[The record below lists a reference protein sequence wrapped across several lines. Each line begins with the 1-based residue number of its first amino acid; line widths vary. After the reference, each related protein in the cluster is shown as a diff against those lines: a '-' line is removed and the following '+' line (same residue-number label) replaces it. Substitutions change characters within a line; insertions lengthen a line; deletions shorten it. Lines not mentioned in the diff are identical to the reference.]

1 MRIRTEVSSIF
12 FNALLKSI
20 YIYAPCKEKVNL
32 VMSLFDIN
40 PKVIKKNERFLLNA
54 SEIINHHLFLSSF
67 RKDYCLEKSLK
78 E

>member
-1 MRIRTEVSSIF
+1 MHLVR
-12 FNALLKSI
+12 KSEFSVQ
-20 YIYAPCKEKVNL
+20 K
-32 VMSLFDIN
+32 SL
-40 PKVIKKNERFLLNA
+40 KKNERSLLNA